1 MKNAK
6 KMFALMLCIILSLSM
21 LLPVSA
27 SDEAEEKP
35 EWVISEDMNT
45 LTYGDRVYE
54 RVEISWGVWLRSNY
68 YYQYRQMLEIETGTR
83 TQIRH
88 PILTDEQGEEEILWD
103 IVFLDNEYNANY
115 QPLAV
120 YVNTKSK
127 HIIDDFNAGNY
138 AQYELGWY
146 SRSAVIEES
155 AVKAWLNATPDLS
168 VKAQDL
174 TDAPYHYVFAY
185 DQTLTICK
193 VFGVIFEVNG
203 GYFYVDGAYC
213 LDFEGYLALRPGD
226 LPALQLQGQDA
237 ALVADATERFVSHSL
252 KYKTEEAEPVESSV
266 AMAGFLLIASPL
278 LFILPVLLLAL
289 GIVMRCLKKI
299 PNRKRWNTVIILSSV
314 WLGGSVIT
322 SLLLLIPTFFL

>member
-1 MKNAK
+1 MKHIK
-6 KMFALMLCIILSLSM
+6 KISILLLCLLLAFGTI
-21 LLPVSA
+21 LPVSA
-27 SDEAEEKP
+27 SDDYEEKP
-35 EWVISEDMNT
+35 EWEISEDLGT

-54 RVEISWGVWLRSNY
+54 RAEISWGVWLRSDY
-68 YYQYRQMLEIETGTR
+68 YYQYRQVLEIETGTR
-83 TQIRH
+83 TNIRH
-88 PILTDEQGEEEILWD
+88 PILTDEQGKEEILWD
-103 IVFLDNEYNANY
+103 IVFLNNAYNASY

-120 YVNTKSK
+120 YVNANSK

-146 SRSAVIEES
+146 SRSAVIEEN
-155 AVKAWLNATPDLS
+155 AAKAWMSATPDLS
-168 VKAQDL
+168 LDAQDL

-185 DQTLTICK
+185 DQTLTLCK
-193 VFGVIFEVNG
+193 VFGVIFEVDG
-203 GYFYVDGAYC
+203 GYVYVDGAHC

-237 ALVADATERFVSHSL
+237 ALVADATERFVNHSL
-252 KYKTEEAEPVESSV
+252 NFKTEEAEPVESSA
-266 AMAGFLLIASPL
+266 AMAVFLLIASPL
-278 LFILPVLLLAL
+278 LFILPALLLAL

-299 PNRKRWNTVIILSSV
+299 PNRKRWNIVIILSSV